1 MGGLRIMAVVEPADD
16 SDYRAV
22 KAVSV
27 NKAPLI
33 AGLQKK
39 LDNDEA
45 DD

>member
-1 MGGLRIMAVVEPADD
+1 MGELRIMAVVEPADD
-16 SDYRAV
+16 SDYRPV

-33 AGLQKK
+33 AGLRKK

-45 DD
+45 GD